1 MVVRKFFR
9 LETAFAH
16 NYHVK
21 ERVFFLSTFALCFYK
36 PTIFL
41 HLHSFSGTSVF
52 CRGLPSQYLYSLVDL
67 VRTKS
72 QQQQRPIIFYD
83 QLGCGRSSQPT
94 NLDAY
99 SISQSVDDLEKLLQH
114 LKIDKF
120 HLYGHSYGGVLAYE
134 YAKRHIIKTQEE
146 TNDHKSSLL
155 SIILSNTPTSFALSN
170 TEWERLLKEE
180 CGNNDDLFFQRYQCR
195 TETMPASLLDAFQH
209 AGTIWI
215 GTDAVA
221 DYIASPPSVIVSNEG
236 EKEVPKQRRNRSPV
250 LLIKGEFD
258 FVTDVCT
265 RGWKDIFSSYGS
277 GSIKELTMKGCA
289 HYCHFE
295 YEKEL
300 YGSIVGS
307 FCLEHD

>member
-94 NLDAY
+94 NLDA
-99 SISQSVDDLEKLLQH
+99 
-114 LKIDKF
+114 
-120 HLYGHSYGGVLAYE
+120 
-134 YAKRHIIKTQEE
+134 
-146 TNDHKSSLL
+146 
-155 SIILSNTPTSFALSN
+155 
-170 TEWERLLKEE
+170 
-180 CGNNDDLFFQRYQCR
+180 
-195 TETMPASLLDAFQH
+195 
-209 AGTIWI
+209 
-215 GTDAVA
+215 
-221 DYIASPPSVIVSNEG
+221 
-236 EKEVPKQRRNRSPV
+236 
-250 LLIKGEFD
+250 
-258 FVTDVCT
+258 
-265 RGWKDIFSSYGS
+265 
-277 GSIKELTMKGCA
+277 
-289 HYCHFE
+289 
-295 YEKEL
+295 
-300 YGSIVGS
+300 
-307 FCLEHD
+307 